1 MWADVEFVVTTRVPF
16 RTWIWPTRLYW
27 LGQEVVYWFQCW
39 SNSFCVVG
47 LSNNL
52 SAIDVKTHDS
62 VLEKN
67 TIYNFGTIFQLD
79 WNPRITST
87 FKTASKKIG
96 ALIRS
101 MKLFSLEVIIYFYKS
116 TIQPCMS
123 VLVLLTAT

>member
-1 MWADVEFVVTTRVPF
+1 M
-16 RTWIWPTRLYW
+16 
-27 LGQEVVYWFQCW
+27 
-39 SNSFCVVG
+39 
-47 LSNNL
+47 
-52 SAIDVKTHDS
+52 KTHDS

-101 MKLFSLEVIIYFYKS
+101 MKLFSLEVILYFYKS